1 MSEQLLKEMDHT
13 VTVTMSG
20 DGMVDTVGK
29 IFNMMRKQV
38 FQDINKPIIQRDTQ
52 EVYFDKVDVTEK
64 KEAFLFI
71 FMPRVRR
78 YYTVTARIVLKVK
91 YLDVQEEDK

>member
-1 MSEQLLKEMDHT
+1 MSEQLLKEMNHT
-13 VTVTMSG
+13 ITVTMRG

-29 IFNMMRKQV
+29 IFNKMRKQV
-38 FQDINKPIIQRDTQ
+38 FQEINKPIIQMDAQ
-52 EVYFDKVDVTEK
+52 EVYFDKVDVEEK
-64 KEAFLFI
+64 KETFLFI
-71 FMPRVRR
+71 FMPRIRR

>member
-38 FQDINKPIIQRDTQ
+38 FQDIQMDTQ

>member
-29 IFNMMRKQV
+29 IFNMM
-38 FQDINKPIIQRDTQ
+38 DINKPIIQMDTQ

>member
-1 MSEQLLKEMDHT
+1 
-13 VTVTMSG
+13 
-20 DGMVDTVGK
+20 
-29 IFNMMRKQV
+29 MMRKQV
-38 FQDINKPIIQRDTQ
+38 FQDINKPIIQMDTQ

>member
-1 MSEQLLKEMDHT
+1 MSEQLLKEMSHT

-20 DGMVDTVGK
+20 EGMTDTVGK

-38 FQDINKPIIQRDTQ
+38 FQEIKQPIISMEAT
-52 EVYFDKVDVTEK
+52 EVYFDQVEMTEK

-71 FMPRVRR
+71 FMPRVRK
-78 YYTVTARIVLKVK
+78 YYTITARIVLKVNVLEIK
-91 YLDVQEEDK
+91 EDM